1 MQEKKNRP
9 VPTPEE
15 LKKLSEEE
23 MQLQSA
29 LSQNTFS
36 EEPQE
41 IGRAHV

>member
-1 MQEKKNRP
+1 MQEKNPRP

-36 EEPQE
+36 EEPQAN
-41 IGRAHV
+41 GKS

>member
-36 EEPQE
+36 EKPQSN
-41 IGRAHV
+41 GKS